1 MNKDKTMISEQM
13 LTWGSHFRDGAY
25 PPPPSLLMPITVE
38 CCRRCRRAMRF
49 GSSSFNFY
57 SSPSYVIHPCV
68 VALRYVAVSSL
79 VVFDYSASAVAT
91 TITITARVFVG
102 YQCYVTML
110 ICVSF
115 NTVAC
120 CALYVLLML
129 DRFPSD
135 RTPQWRLTTRTSWQV
150 FGSDSSDVQQTSLER
165 FADDDG
171 LARLTTCNSY
181 TIIIITGTV
190 SINWQYWPF
199 TITKLFCADFVFIL
213 KILINVHILCKEIS
227 RFFPVSVYLILLI
240 SYSYCDP

>member
-1 MNKDKTMISEQM
+1 M
-13 LTWGSHFRDGAY
+13 LT
-25 PPPPSLLMPITVE
+25 PPPFPADAYHRRVLSPLPSSHALRVFFIQLLFFSILRYPSMR
-38 CCRRCRRAMRF
+38 CC
-49 GSSSFNFY
+49 
-57 SSPSYVIHPCV
+57 VT
-68 VALRYVAVSSL
+68 LRYVAVSSL

-150 FGSDSSDVQQTSLER
+150 FGLDSSDVQQTSLER

-171 LARLTTCNSY
+171 PARLTTCNSC
-181 TIIIITGTV
+181 TIFIITGTV

-199 TITKLFCADFVFIL
+199 Y
-213 KILINVHILCKEIS
+213 NN
-227 RFFPVSVYLILLI
+227 
-240 SYSYCDP
+240 